1 MAKEENIA
9 SRNSQSQGKG
19 RKNSDAGLRLK
30 KFKSSL
36 TEQWIS
42 LKSISENRKEAV
54 RTDIVEGSTPDL
66 RYYILLSISALI
78 AAIGL
83 VINSPA
89 VVIGA
94 MLISPLMTPIFGIC
108 FALIRWDV
116 PLLRQS
122 IITEFG
128 GVALAVLVS
137 ALLGLLP
144 FNYSVTA
151 EMLARTN
158 PTLLDLGVAALA
170 GIAGCLAMID
180 EKISPVLPGIA
191 MATALTPPLATSG
204 LCIALGAYHG
214 AWEAFLLFF
223 ANFLAILIVAGAL
236 LVFVGFIART
246 EMDSGL
252 RLMRRFLP
260 AAIGLVVVGVVLTNT
275 LVGVV
280 DEWKISEK
288 IKDVLES
295 ELSEE
300 PSTAIEDVIFQ
311 KKEGKVY
318 ILATIRSPRV
328 LSPYKVEKIQN
339 LIANNL
345 GMDTTVIVRCDI
357 TKDIS
362 AWGSTSVAVSENLDG
377 EFITTK
383 LNPKVKRIQLSEQAL
398 REALEGYPSLI
409 LKELN
414 VINLKDGALILATI
428 ESSRD
433 ITPSMV
439 AKLEKMIQK
448 KMNDPTVRFLVRSQ
462 TLKGV
467 TSKGR
472 VLYGKAHFGEW
483 SPAERALQKKIEEEV
498 KKEIRQLGN
507 LFVTSIDAL
516 KEKGKWLVLARV
528 VGTQIPK
535 PSQVQDI
542 EERIAKATAEG
553 ITITL
558 WFDTE
563 VMVTRA
569 EYLSRDAYS
578 EMKRMEAQ

>member
-1 MAKEENIA
+1 MTKEESRA
-9 SRNSQSQGKG
+9 STDSQSQGKG
-19 RKNSDAGLRLK
+19 RKNRDAGLRLK
-30 KFKSSL
+30 NLKSSL
-36 TEQWIS
+36 RNQWIE
-42 LKSISENRKEAV
+42 LKSISENRKETV
-54 RTDIVEGSTPDL
+54 GVEIIEGSTPHL

-83 VINSPA
+83 VTNSPA

-108 FALIRWDV
+108 FALIRWNV
-116 PLLRQS
+116 PLLRQA
-122 IITEFG
+122 IISEFG
-128 GVALAVLVS
+128 GVALAIFVS

-144 FNYSVTA
+144 FNYSVTP

-223 ANFLAILIVAGAL
+223 ANFLAILIVAGGL
-236 LVFVGFIART
+236 FVFVGFIART
-246 EMDSGL
+246 EKDSGL

-260 AAIGLVVVGVVLTNT
+260 PAVGLVVVGVVLTNT
-275 LVGVV
+275 LAGVV
-280 DEWKISEK
+280 DEWKTSEK
-288 IKDVLES
+288 IKDVLET

-300 PSTAIEDVIFQ
+300 PSTAIENVIFQ
-311 KKEGKVY
+311 KKEGKVD
-318 ILATIRSPRV
+318 ILATVRSPRV
-328 LSPYKVEKIQN
+328 LSPYKVEQIQN
-339 LIANNL
+339 LIAKNL
-345 GMDTTVIVRCDI
+345 GMDTRVIVRCDI

-377 EFITTK
+377 EFITTE
-383 LNPKVKRIQLSEQAL
+383 LNPKIKRIQLSEQAL
-398 REALEGYPSLI
+398 REALEGYPGLI

-414 VINLKDGALILATI
+414 VINLKHGALILATI
-428 ESSRD
+428 ESSKD

-439 AKLEKMIQK
+439 AKLERMIQK
-448 KMNDPTVRFLVRSQ
+448 KMKDPMVRFLVRSQ
-462 TLKGV
+462 TLRGV
-467 TSKGR
+467 TSKGH

-483 SPAERALQKKIEEEV
+483 SPADRALQKKIEEGV

-507 LFVTSIDAL
+507 IFVTSIDAL
-516 KEKGKWLVLARV
+516 KKKGKWLVLVRV

-542 EERIAKATAEG
+542 EEKIAKATLG
-553 ITITL
+553 DITITI
-558 WFDTE
+558 WSDVE
-563 VMVTRA
+563 VMVTRD

-578 EMKRMEAQ
+578 EKKQMNE

>member
-1 MAKEENIA
+1 MTKEESRA
-9 SRNSQSQGKG
+9 STDSQSQGKG
-19 RKNSDAGLRLK
+19 RKNRDAGLRLK
-30 KFKSSL
+30 DLKSSL
-36 TEQWIS
+36 RDQWIA
-42 LKSISENRKEAV
+42 LKSISENRKETV
-54 RTDIVEGSTPDL
+54 GVEIIEGSTPHL

-83 VINSPA
+83 VTNSPA

-108 FALIRWDV
+108 FALIRWNV
-116 PLLRQS
+116 PLLRQA
-122 IITEFG
+122 IISEFG
-128 GVALAVLVS
+128 GVALAIFVS

-144 FNYSVTA
+144 FNYSVTP

-214 AWEAFLLFF
+214 AW
-223 ANFLAILIVAGAL
+223 
-236 LVFVGFIART
+236 
-246 EMDSGL
+246 
-252 RLMRRFLP
+252 
-260 AAIGLVVVGVVLTNT
+260 VLTNT
-275 LVGVV
+275 LAGVV
-280 DEWKISEK
+280 DEWKTSEK
-288 IKDVLES
+288 IKDVLET

-300 PSTAIEDVIFQ
+300 PSTAIENVIFK
-311 KKEGKVY
+311 KKEGKVD
-318 ILATIRSPRV
+318 ILATVRSPRV
-328 LSPYKVEKIQN
+328 LSPYKVEQIQN
-339 LIANNL
+339 LIAKNL
-345 GMDTTVIVRCDI
+345 GMDTRVIVRCDI

-362 AWGSTSVAVSENLDG
+362 AWGSTSVAVSEDLDG
-377 EFITTK
+377 EFITTE

-398 REALEGYPSLI
+398 REALEGYPGLI

-414 VINLKDGALILATI
+414 VINLKHGALILATI
-428 ESSRD
+428 ESSKD

-448 KMNDPTVRFLVRSQ
+448 KMKDPMVRFLVRSQ
-462 TLKGV
+462 TLRGV

-483 SPAERALQKKIEEEV
+483 SPADRALQKKIEEGV

-507 LFVTSIDAL
+507 IFVTSIDAL
-516 KEKGKWLVLARV
+516 KKKGKWLVLVKV

-542 EERIAKATAEG
+542 EEKIAKATLG
-553 ITITL
+553 DITITI
-558 WFDTE
+558 WSDVE
-563 VMVTRA
+563 VMVTRD

-578 EMKRMEAQ
+578 EKKQMNE

>member
-1 MAKEENIA
+1 MAKEEN
-9 SRNSQSQGKG
+9 STSTDSQGQGKG
-19 RKNSDAGLRLK
+19 PENRDFGLHLKN
-30 KFKSSL
+30 FKSSL
-36 TEQWIS
+36 KDQWNV
-42 LKSISENRKEAV
+42 LKSISENRKETV
-54 RTDIVEGSTPDL
+54 RADITEGSTPHL
-66 RYYILLSISALI
+66 RYYILLAISALI

-83 VINSPA
+83 VTNSPA

-122 IITEFG
+122 MITEFG
-128 GVALAVLVS
+128 GVALAVFVS

-144 FNYSVTA
+144 FNYSVTP

-204 LCIALGAYHG
+204 LCLALGAYHG

-223 ANFLAILIVAGAL
+223 ANFLAILIVAGGL
-236 LVFVGFIART
+236 FVFVGFIART

-260 AAIGLVVVGVVLTNT
+260 PAIGLVVVAVVLTNT

-280 DEWKISEK
+280 EEWKISEK
-288 IKDVLES
+288 IKDVLET

-300 PSTAIEDVIFQ
+300 PSTAIENVIFQ
-311 KKEGKVY
+311 KKEGKVF
-318 ILATIRSPRV
+318 ILATVRSPRV
-328 LSPYKVEKIQN
+328 LSPYKVEQIQN
-339 LIANNL
+339 LIAKSL
-345 GMDTTVIVRCDI
+345 AMDTTVIVRCDI

-383 LNPKVKRIQLSEQAL
+383 LHPKVKRIQLSEQAL
-398 REALEGYPSLI
+398 REALEGYPALI

-414 VINLKDGALILATI
+414 VINLKHGALILATI
-428 ESSRD
+428 ESSKD

-439 AKLEKMIQK
+439 ATLEKMIQE
-448 KMNDPTVRFLVRSQ
+448 KMKDPTVRFLVRSQ
-462 TLKGV
+462 TLRGV

-483 SPAERALQKKIEEEV
+483 SPADRALQKKIEEGVE
-498 KKEIRQLGN
+498 KEIRQLGN
-507 LFVTSIDAL
+507 IFVTSIDAL
-516 KEKGKWLVLARV
+516 REKGKWLVLARV
-528 VGTQIPK
+528 VGTQVPK
-535 PSQVQDI
+535 PSQVQEI
-542 EERIAKATAEG
+542 EQKIAKATDG
-553 ITITL
+553 DVTIAI
-558 WFDTE
+558 WFDFE
-563 VMVTRA
+563 AIVTRD

-578 EMKRMEAQ
+578 EKKQMDD

>member
-1 MAKEENIA
+1 MANDEIR
-9 SRNSQSQGKG
+9 SSTDSQSQGKS
-19 RKNSDAGLRLK
+19 RKNYDTGIRFKNFKNTLK
-30 KFKSSL
+30 
-36 TEQWIS
+36 EQWIS
-42 LKSISENRKEAV
+42 LKSISENRKETV
-54 RTDIVEGSTPDL
+54 RVDIIEGSTPHL

-83 VINSPA
+83 VTNSPA

-116 PLLRQS
+116 PLLRQA

-128 GVALAVLVS
+128 GVALAVFVS
-137 ALLGLLP
+137 ALLGPLP

-223 ANFLAILIVAGAL
+223 ANFLAILIVAGGL
-236 LVFVGFIART
+236 FVFVGFIART

-252 RLMRRFLP
+252 RLIRRFLP
-260 AAIGLVVVGVVLTNT
+260 PAVGLVVVGVVLTNT

-280 DEWKISEK
+280 DEWKTSDK
-288 IKDVLES
+288 IKGVLES
-295 ELSEE
+295 ELSKE
-300 PSTAIEDVIFQ
+300 PSTVIEKVIFQ
-311 KKEGKVY
+311 KKEGRVD
-318 ILATIRSPRV
+318 ILATVRSSRV
-328 LSPYKVEKIQN
+328 LSPYKVEQIQS
-339 LIANNL
+339 LIAKNL
-345 GMDTTVIVRCDI
+345 GMDSRVIIRCDI

-362 AWGSTSVAVSENLDG
+362 ASGSTSVAVSENLDG
-377 EFITTK
+377 EFITTE
-383 LNPKVKRIQLSEQAL
+383 LHPKVKRFQLSEQAL
-398 REALEGYPSLI
+398 REALEAYPALI

-428 ESSRD
+428 ESSKD
-433 ITPSMV
+433 ITPSLV
-439 AKLEKMIQK
+439 AQLEKMIQE
-448 KMNDPTVRFLVRSQ
+448 KMKDPTVRFLVRSQ
-462 TLKGV
+462 TLGGV

-483 SPAERALQKKIEEEV
+483 PPADRALQKKIEEGV
-498 KKEIRQLGN
+498 KKEFTQLGN
-507 LFVTSIDAL
+507 MFVTSIDAL
-516 KEKGKWLVLARV
+516 KKKGKWLVLAKV
-528 VGTQIPK
+528 VGTNIPK

-542 EERIAKATAEG
+542 EKKIAKATG
-553 ITITL
+553 KDITITI
-558 WFDTE
+558 WFDAE
-563 VMVTRA
+563 VMVTRT
-569 EYLSRDAYS
+569 EYLSRDVYS
-578 EMKRMEAQ
+578 EKKQMEE